1 VAAARGEAAVTRDEL
16 HWLLPGLH
24 GQPAFADRAR
34 RANVTP
40 SLDLA
45 LARGRVTAGAGR
57 DFATSIVA
65 RLGQPLPADGDLP
78 SAAYC
83 RLGAGLAVQPG
94 DWWCHADPV
103 MLRAG
108 RDRVLVFDL
117 QPSELPAAEAA
128 DLLQELARH
137 FGPLGW
143 RFEAAAATRWYA
155 RLPAPLAVSTRPM
168 VEVVGRSLGAH
179 LPEGPDAARLRA
191 WLNEAQMVLH
201 HADVNR
207 ARELRGEHPVNG
219 LWLWGGGSLPPP
231 SPCGA
236 VAVCPADD
244 LTRGVA
250 LHAGCGLVDARDVVG
265 RSGLVLYPDLALQRS
280 ALDDDAEA
288 WWTAL
293 AAVEQRC
300 AALLEALSRRLLD
313 AVVVDGCKGSAW
325 RLDRP
330 ALRRFW
336 RRPAGALGRLLAR
349 GEPG

>member
-1 VAAARGEAAVTRDEL
+1 VTRGEL

-24 GQPAFADRAR
+24 GHPAFAARALP
-34 RANVTP
+34 AEATL
-40 SLDLA
+40 SLDIA
-45 LARGRVTAGAGR
+45 LARGCATAGAGR
-57 DFATSIVA
+57 DFATGVVA

-83 RLGAGLAVQPG
+83 RLGAGLSVQPG
-94 DWWCHADPV
+94 EWWCHADPV

-117 QPSELPAAEAA
+117 QPTDLSADEAD
-128 DLLQELARH
+128 DLLRELARH

-143 RFEAAAATRWYA
+143 RFETAGATRWYA
-155 RLPAPLAVSTRPM
+155 RLPAPLAVTTRPL
-168 VEVVGRSLGAH
+168 VDVVGRSLGVH
-179 LPEGPDAARLRA
+179 LPEGADAARFRA

-219 LWLWGGGSLPPP
+219 LWLWGCGSLPAPA
-231 SPCGA
+231 PCTGVEVVPTDA
-236 VAVCPADD
+236 LA
-244 LTRGVA
+244 RGVA
-250 LHAGCGLVDARDVVG
+250 LHAGCGFVDARDAVG
-265 RSGLVLYPDLALQRS
+265 RPGPVLCPDLALQRS

-288 WWTAL
+288 WWAAL
-293 AAVEQRC
+293 AGVEQRC
-300 AALLEALSRRLLD
+300 AALLEALARRRLD
-313 AVVVDGCKGSAW
+313 AVVVDGCAGSAW

-336 RRPAGALGRLLAR
+336 RRPAGALRRLLAR
-349 GEPG
+349 GAPG